1 MAKKFLTGLDLN
13 SQKIAN
19 MADGSAAA
27 DAATFGQPGLVGRY
41 SALNAQTGT
50 TYTPVLADEGKLVT
64 ITNSSAITVTL
75 PQNSSLLFP
84 IGGRFDVVGLGTGL
98 ITFAAGSGATVVGT
112 PSLVTRAQYSA
123 VSVVKI
129 STNGWLV
136 VGDLA

>member
-1 MAKKFLTGLDLN
+1 MARKQVG
-13 SQKIAN
+13 
-19 MADGSAAA
+19 AAA
-27 DAATFGQPGLVGRY
+27 SNDADAITKSYADPGLVGRY

-98 ITFAAGSGATVVGT
+98 ITFAAGAGATVVGT

>member
-1 MAKKFLTGLDLN
+1 MARKQVG
-13 SQKIAN
+13 
-19 MADGSAAA
+19 AAA
-27 DAATFGQPGLVGRY
+27 SNDADAITKSYADPGLVGRY

>member
-1 MAKKFLTGLDLN
+1 MARKQVG
-13 SQKIAN
+13 
-19 MADGSAAA
+19 AAA
-27 DAATFGQPGLVGRY
+27 SNDADAITKSYADPGLVGRY
-41 SALNAQTGT
+41 SAINAQTGT
-50 TYTPVLADEGKLVT
+50 TYAPVLADEGKLVT